1 VYVIIFLFL
10 VLLAGT
16 QTCTIPA
23 PGPGWVCQD
32 GGWLPPGHPLIR
44 PPTPAPPAPPDSLN
58 TPSPILFGA
67 STPVWPP
74 APTEPGPNAS
84 IIEAA
89 KRGIDLPPG
98 DVYFTPPLR
107 LRDIARLR
115 GTAGRTVLKPNTPA
129 GGPLVIIETTSAG
142 DYAIEYPI
150 RQIVEGIRI
159 ACLNEYQTGIYINGG
174 VMTLQDVTVVGCGE
188 GLYVSFGVNIAVR
201 DSLFVKN
208 RVALMLLGQGPP
220 RPSITTVRFSGCRI
234 RGSTMYGAR
243 IGHGLGIVF
252 DDSTIFEGNSG
263 TALHVE
269 PAWPQSGISVLLRDV
284 WFEANGTD
292 ITDPRS
298 LVTIEGLR
306 QRYGHV
312 RSGAHRAAANPW
324 TRSQQATQ
332 AQPST
337 RRKRG

>member
-1 VYVIIFLFL
+1 MIIFLFL

-32 GGWLPPGHPLIR
+32 GGWLPPGHPQIR
-44 PPTPAPPAPPDSLN
+44 PPTPAPPALPTRLTRRARFS
-58 TPSPILFGA
+58 FGA

-98 DVYFTPPLR
+98 EVYFTPPLR

-115 GTAGRTVLKPNTPA
+115 GTAGRTVLKPNTPT

-159 ACLNEYQTGIYINGG
+159 ACLNQYRPGSTSRRRHDVAGCHGG
-174 VMTLQDVTVVGCGE
+174 WVRRGAD
-188 GLYVSFGVNIAVR
+188 VSFGVNIAVR

-220 RPSITTVRFSGCRI
+220 RPVSRPFVSRAAGFAARRSMGRALATGSGSCSTTRPSSKAIQGRRCMLSRRGRNRGIT
-234 RGSTMYGAR
+234 
-243 IGHGLGIVF
+243 
-252 DDSTIFEGNSG
+252 
-263 TALHVE
+263 
-269 PAWPQSGISVLLRDV
+269 VLLRDV

-292 ITDPRS
+292 VTDPPS

-312 RSGAHRAAANPW
+312 RSGAHRVEVNPW
-324 TRSQQATQ
+324 TRSRPFRQA
-332 AQPST
+332 S
-337 RRKRG
+337 RVSF